1 VERAPH
7 PIPSQ
12 LPAALVERPPHPP
25 DAVPVGLLADE
36 PCLYLPALL
45 TCRCGRYLSEDFDGR
60 LFCRVCEGYD
70 PADLTPRIAGLYRGR
85 QQARG
90 LRIVRP
96 AQ

>member
-7 PIPSQ
+7 PILSQ
-12 LPAALVERPPHPP
+12 LPVALIEPPRHPL
-25 DAVPVGLLADE
+25 DAVPVGLLADA
-36 PCLYLPALL
+36 PFLYPPGLL

-60 LFCRVCEGYD
+60 LFCRACEGYD
-70 PADLTPRIAGLYRGR
+70 PADLTPRLAGLSRGR

-96 AQ
+96 AR